1 VKCAE
6 TNRTGGIEMSSE
18 DLDNEMK
25 AFLLGEKDVMK
36 REIIIS
42 RETPPNGKGAYIR
55 EIDVNSGLEIRRYWK
70 RTTDEGVI
78 RLSKPKREQSNQT
91 GGRKPFT
98 KVYQCEMTKALTS
111 DDFGT
116 LPERKNQAF
125 LLLVLM
131 GYADRGTGRIHK
143 KRKPR
148 KGTDVF
154 TQSDIAEISGLSV
167 ATVNKTLKQMVKSGL
182 LQKKDGYYHLV
193 WRYSGRG

>member
-1 VKCAE
+1 
-6 TNRTGGIEMSSE
+6 MSST

-25 AFLLGEKDVMK
+25 AFLLGEKDVVK

-55 EIDVNSGLEIRRYWK
+55 EIDLNSGLEIRRYWK
-70 RTTDEGVI
+70 KTTNEGVI
-78 RLSKPKREQSNQT
+78 RLSVPKREQSNQT

-98 KVYQCEMTKALTS
+98 KVYQYEMTKALTS

-148 KGTDVF
+148 KGADTL

-167 ATVNKTLKQMVKSGL
+167 ATVNKTLKQMLKGGL

-193 WRYSGRG
+193 WKYSGRG

>member
-1 VKCAE
+1 MKYDE
-6 TNRTGGIEMSSE
+6 TNRTGEIEMSST

-25 AFLLGEKDVMK
+25 AFLLGEKDVVK

-42 RETPPNGKGAYIR
+42 RETPPNGKGVYIR
-55 EIDVNSGLEIRRYWK
+55 EIDLNSGLEIRRYWK
-70 RTTDEGVI
+70 KTTNEGVI
-78 RLSKPKREQSNQT
+78 RLSVPKREQSNQT

-98 KVYQCEMTKALTS
+98 KVYQYEMTKALTS

-148 KGTDVF
+148 KGADTL

-167 ATVNKTLKQMVKSGL
+167 ATVNKTLKQMLKGGL

-193 WRYSGRG
+193 WKYSGRG

>member
-1 VKCAE
+1 MKYDE
-6 TNRTGGIEMSSE
+6 TNRTGGIEMSST

-25 AFLLGEKDVMK
+25 AFLLGEKDVVK

-55 EIDVNSGLEIRRYWK
+55 EIDLNSGLEIRRYWK
-70 RTTDEGVI
+70 KTTNEGVI
-78 RLSKPKREQSNQT
+78 RLSVPKREQSNQT

-98 KVYQCEMTKALTS
+98 KVYQYEMTKALTS

-148 KGTDVF
+148 KGADTL

-167 ATVNKTLKQMVKSGL
+167 ATVNKTLKQMLKGGL

-193 WRYSGRG
+193 WKYSGRG